1 MLRPLVHG
9 FSPPVTWVTC
19 AQSIERL
26 QLIISKSLEL
36 PPDASCL
43 RCLRGQMVADGGRWM
58 LLSEVLL
65 AEGLVLL
72 GMTSH
77 VF

>member
-1 MLRPLVHG
+1 
-9 FSPPVTWVTC
+9 
-19 AQSIERL
+19 
-26 QLIISKSLEL
+26 
-36 PPDASCL
+36 
-43 RCLRGQMVADGGRWM
+43 MVADGGRWM